1 MQFDGI
7 TGIIFD
13 FDGTL
18 ATCPYDFAY
27 MRQCILAT
35 AEEFGLRREQLDG
48 LGLLESIATGAA
60 LLGVTHGEEFRAIA
74 LQRLSEIEYEA
85 AAKTRLLPGIREAL
99 QGLRAGGYRLGIVTR
114 NSTIA
119 VQRILG
125 DTVLPV
131 EGIICREDIA
141 HPKPHLDHAHAA
153 MRLLDVQPDAAMMV
167 GDHPTDIQMGKAASM
182 ATVAVL
188 PDRGLA

>member
-1 MQFDGI
+1 
-7 TGIIFD
+7 
-13 FDGTL
+13 
-18 ATCPYDFAY
+18 
-27 MRQCILAT
+27 
-35 AEEFGLRREQLDG
+35 
-48 LGLLESIATGAA
+48 
-60 LLGVTHGEEFRAIA
+60 
-74 LQRLSEIEYEA
+74 
-85 AAKTRLLPGIREAL
+85 LLPGIREAL

-131 EGIICREDIA
+131 EGIICREDIT

-167 GDHPTDIQMGKAASM
+167 GDHPTDIQMGKAAGM

-188 PDRGLA
+188 TGQTGEEDLRKADPDLVLPSVMVLAERLLGTPMADSRRIQQESAAAPE